1 MNPLARWLED
11 FFFDLSFAL
20 LQLLR
25 NPPVS
30 AVCVLTLALGIGA
43 NAAIFSAVDTV
54 LLRSLPFKDSDHLV
68 LVNEYNPGNVARTGS
83 PYIRY
88 QTRAAQ
94 NTVFEETGGYWD
106 VSGGDGMVF
115 GVNGSAERL
124 QFSVVTNS
132 FLSILG
138 VQPVLGRTFTAAE
151 AVSGASAKVFVASNS
166 LWRRQLGA
174 DPQILGKTYLLDGEP
189 YTLIGVLPADFHFP
203 GTCDIWLPIGTLG
216 ARLPEDRV
224 SHQFWM
230 IGRLRKGFTVVQ
242 AQMQLNGIQHQFA
255 RAYPDTDANWLV
267 TVKPLLEEFV
277 GNVRTSLWVLLA
289 AAAFVLLIA
298 CTNVIIRCSPAP
310 SPAKKSLPFA
320 ERLVPPAPDFCA
332 SRSRKAC

>member
-1 MNPLARWLED
+1 MTTENCR
-11 FFFDLSFAL
+11 
-20 LQLLR
+20 
-25 NPPVS
+25 
-30 AVCVLTLALGIGA
+30 
-43 NAAIFSAVDTV
+43 
-54 LLRSLPFKDSDHLV
+54 RS
-68 LVNEYNPGNVARTGS
+68 
-83 PYIRY
+83 
-88 QTRAAQ
+88 
-94 NTVFEETGGYWD
+94 
-106 VSGGDGMVF
+106 
-115 GVNGSAERL
+115 
-124 QFSVVTNS
+124 
-132 FLSILG
+132 
-138 VQPVLGRTFTAAE
+138 AE

>member
-30 AVCVLTLALGIGA
+30 AVCVLTLAL
-43 NAAIFSAVDTV
+43 
-54 LLRSLPFKDSDHLV
+54 
-68 LVNEYNPGNVARTGS
+68 
-83 PYIRY
+83 
-88 QTRAAQ
+88 
-94 NTVFEETGGYWD
+94 
-106 VSGGDGMVF
+106 VF

-203 GTCDIWLPIGTLG
+203 GTCDIWLPIGT
-216 ARLPEDRV
+216 
-224 SHQFWM
+224 
-230 IGRLRKGFTVVQ
+230 
-242 AQMQLNGIQHQFA
+242 
-255 RAYPDTDANWLV
+255 
-267 TVKPLLEEFV
+267 
-277 GNVRTSLWVLLA
+277 
-289 AAAFVLLIA
+289 
-298 CTNVIIRCSPAP
+298 
-310 SPAKKSLPFA
+310 
-320 ERLVPPAPDFCA
+320 
-332 SRSRKAC
+332 